1 MKEESGILGVSLA
14 WLLVLAVFFGIAALL
29 TGCGH
34 NVATNAKGVGIRMAW
49 TPDSL
54 MPELNLGYFET
65 GTGVIKE
72 NASFE
77 YESAGIAGLNGESAV
92 TGAEGNTTTR
102 MKLKTAEQV
111 TGYAVELEEAKAGY
125 GGVKNR

>member
-1 MKEESGILGVSLA
+1 MKKIMFNGFTIFYLVIIFAVS
-14 WLLVLAVFFGIAALL
+14 FFLMIT

-34 NVATNAKGVGIRMAW
+34 NVATNAKGVGLRMAW

-72 NASFE
+72 NATFE
-77 YESAGIAGLNGESAV
+77 YESAGIAGLNGDKVA
-92 TGAEGNTTTR
+92 GAEGNVTTK
-102 MKLKTAEQV
+102 MKLETKEQI
-111 TGYAVELEEAKAGY
+111 TGYAVDLEKAKKDNKADSE
-125 GGVKNR
+125 

>member
-1 MKEESGILGVSLA
+1 MKEESGILGGALA
-14 WLLVLAVFFGIAALL
+14 WLVVVAVFVALAGL
-29 TGCGH
+29 LAGCGH
-34 NVATNAKGVGIRMAW
+34 NIATNAKGVGIRMAW

-77 YESAGIAGLNGESAV
+77 YESAGIAGLNGETAV
-92 TGAEGNTTTR
+92 AGAEGNTTTK

-111 TGYAVELEEAKAGY
+111 TGYAVELEQAKAGTAE
-125 GGVKNR
+125 

>member
-1 MKEESGILGVSLA
+1 MKKESGILGVSLA

-77 YESAGIAGLNGESAV
+77 YESAVAGLNGESAV
-92 TGAEGNTTTR
+92 AGAEGNTTTK
-102 MKLKTAEQV
+102 MKLKTAKQV
-111 TGYAVELEEAKAGY
+111 TGYAVELEEAK
-125 GGVKNR
+125 VKAQAETAE